1 MYKELILAFVIVL
14 LLFSCV
20 KSIDEIEPSTEHVG
34 SFNVS
39 WRAGVND
46 EKKQVIQ
53 DILKDMQFV
62 EGGTFIMGAT
72 LEQEPFARQN
82 EKPAHYV
89 QLSDY
94 HICKKELTIQQI
106 SILTDTEFSVY
117 ENKVGSPQYTI
128 DDYHYVISLMKSMS
142 GVNFDLP
149 TEAQWEFAARG
160 GNLSTGYIYPGSN
173 TCGDNAQNELCL
185 LDMELGKSELCKDSY
200 TEYTNIPLQVDPCNL
215 QGIGNVIRGGND
227 GSVDEVKD
235 YYSKYESTLKFHA
248 VHDDKRTCRV
258 SARSYV
264 DNQQLSYLY
273 KNVTCRIVINT
284 KE

>member
-1 MYKELILAFVIVL
+1 MYKELTLSFVSI
-14 LLFSCV
+14 LLFSSCA
-20 KSIDEIEPSTEHVG
+20 KSIEDVEPSTEHVG

-46 EKKQVIQ
+46 DKKQVIR
-53 DILKDMQFV
+53 DILNDMQFV

-72 LEQEPFARQN
+72 LEQEPFAKEN
-82 EKPAHYV
+82 ESPAHYV
-89 QLSDY
+89 RLSDY

-106 SILTDTEFSVY
+106 SVLTDTEFSVY

-128 DDYHYVISLMKSMS
+128 DDYQYVINLMKSMS

-160 GNLSTGYIYPGSN
+160 GNLSTGNIYPGSN
-173 TCGDNAQNELCL
+173 VFGNNAQNELGL
-185 LDMELGKSELCKDSY
+185 YDMELGKSELCKDAY
-200 TEYTNIPLQVDPCNL
+200 TEYTNVPLQIDPCNL
-215 QGIGNVIRGGND
+215 QGIGKVIRGGNN
-227 GSVDEVKD
+227 GSTDEDKD
-235 YYSKYESTLKFHA
+235 YYSKYESAHKFHS

-264 DNQQLSYLY
+264 DDKQLSYLY

-284 KE
+284 MK